1 MKVAVTFQL
10 DDGRRIELAPGQ
22 IVGRMAGAA
31 ARIEDPR
38 VSEAHALVSLRG
50 AELKLLA
57 LRGRLSVDGKPKTDV
72 VLSPGLRVTIAGYF
86 GLTVVAIELPKDVL
100 ALIPVDHPDE
110 AIGTHGVVAI
120 FPSSPALL
128 RPGFDPAAA
137 AHVWSEVDHTVLRL
151 GHQDETRTGDRRL
164 VPGDTFEVEGR
175 GFRLDLVPRAMLEA
189 RPTSDR
195 GTYETRL
202 KLILKFDLVRIHGA
216 DGRSVVLDGIAARM
230 VSELYEIGAPIAWQE
245 IARLLWPNEETGTT
259 ALRQRWDQLMTR
271 VRMRLREA
279 GIRSDLVRPSHRGLV
294 ELQLGPEDEVEDQT

>member
-1 MKVAVTFQL
+1 M
-10 DDGRRIELAPGQ
+10 
-22 IVGRMAGAA
+22 
-31 ARIEDPR
+31 
-38 VSEAHALVSLRG
+38 VSLRG

-72 VLSPGLRVTIAGYF
+72 VLSPGLRITVAGYF
-86 GLTVVAIELPKDVL
+86 GLTVVAVDLPSEVL
-100 ALIPVDHPDE
+100 ALIPVDLPDE

-120 FPSSPALL
+120 FPASPSLL

-137 AHVWSEVDHTVLRL
+137 AHVWSEDDVTVLRL
-151 GHQDETRTGDRRL
+151 ADDEARLVDRRL
-164 VPGDTFEVEGR
+164 VPGDGFDVDGIH
-175 GFRLDLVPRAMLEA
+175 FRLDLVPRAMLEA
-189 RPTSDR
+189 RPTRDR
-195 GTYETRL
+195 GRFETRL

-245 IARLLWPNEETGTT
+245 VARLLWPSEDTT
-259 ALRQRWDQLMTR
+259 TPALRQRWDQLMTR

-294 ELQLGPEDEVEDQT
+294 ELQLGPEDEVEDLT